1 VNFDSGKRTR
11 TLLCGLLAAGLLTAC
26 GGDSD
31 HHSDTDNPSEPQ
43 RAQDSRS
50 FSVDEASLPFDESGV
65 TGHDGASRWSGVR
78 PSGAG
83 YRIEVPVNWNGMLV
97 MYAHG
102 YRGEGQTLTVSNPSI
117 RQWLLDNGYA
127 WAASSYSTNYYDV
140 RAGVEDTN
148 ELALAFNDIAEAEG
162 RTLATPTKI
171 YITGHSMGGH
181 VTAAAIEQETY
192 ATANNHV
199 EYDGA
204 VPMCGVVADTF
215 EFQYLA
221 RVTMA
226 AQHLAHFENPDAPPL
241 TAIPA
246 TNFDVDA
253 INAVVWD
260 TEPTFSTLGV
270 PSEAGEKMQALVRDL
285 SGGQRPLADTGFRTY
300 YWGVVMGTGGRGGDV
315 NGILA
320 GNLTGNAGVTYQFDN
335 FPPLT
340 AEEQAFNDTI
350 LRVEGDPSANPRRDD
365 GLRWIPVINGEFTI
379 PVVSLQGLG
388 DLYVPF
394 RHGQLY
400 RERAEDNG
408 NGGWLVQRA
417 IRSPG
422 HCDYTLAEQETA
434 FADMIDWEQNQNK
447 PAGDDFL
454 TPSTVAADTFGCAFS
469 TNASGDDEAA
479 VQATRP
485 SAMAACVP

>member
-1 VNFDSGKRTR
+1 MDFNSGRRTT

-31 HHSDTDNPSEPQ
+31 HHNDTDTPSEPQ

-50 FSVDEASLPFDESGV
+50 FSVNEASLPFDETGV
-65 TGHDGASRWSGVR
+65 SGHDNADRWWGVR

-83 YRIEVPVNWNGMLV
+83 YRIEVPETWNGMLV

-102 YRGEGQTLTVSNPSI
+102 YRGEGEELTVNNPSI
-117 RQWLLDNGYA
+117 RQHLLDEGYA

-148 ELALAFNDIAEAEG
+148 ELALAFNDIAEDEG
-162 RTLATPTKI
+162 RTLAAPTKI
-171 YITGHSMGGH
+171 YIMGGSMGGH
-181 VTAAAIEQETY
+181 VTAAAIEEETY
-192 ATANNHV
+192 QTANHKVRYN
-199 EYDGA
+199 GA
-204 VPMCGVVADTF
+204 VPMCGVVGDTF

-221 RVTMA
+221 QVTMA
-226 AQHLAHFENPDAPPL
+226 AQHFAHMVNPAAPPL

-246 TNFDVDA
+246 TNFDVAA
-253 INAVVWD
+253 INDVVWD
-260 TEPTFSTLGV
+260 SVPTTSTLGV
-270 PSEAGEKMQALVRDL
+270 LSEEGEKMQALVRNL
-285 SGGQRPLADTGFRTY
+285 SGGQRPIADTGFRTY
-300 YWGVVMGTGGRGGDV
+300 YWNVVMGTGGRGGDV
-315 NGILA
+315 NGILT

-340 AEEQAFNDTI
+340 TEEQAFNDTI
-350 LRVEGDPSANPRRDD
+350 LRVEGNPAANGLRDD
-365 GLRWIPVINGEFTI
+365 GLRWIPVINGEFSI

-400 RERAEDNG
+400 RERAEANG

-422 HCDYTLAEQETA
+422 HCDYTLEEQETA
-434 FADMIDWEQNQNK
+434 FDDMIDWEQNSIM
-447 PAGDDFL
+447 PDGDDFL
-454 TPSTVAADTFGCAFS
+454 NPTNVAADTFGCAFS
-469 TNASGDDEAA
+469 TNASGDDAAA

-485 SAMAACVP
+485 STMAACVP

>member
-1 VNFDSGKRTR
+1 MDFPSGIRTR
-11 TLLCGLLAAGLLTAC
+11 SLLAGLLAAGLLTAC

-31 HHSDTDNPSEPQ
+31 NDYTETPSEPQ
-43 RAQDSRS
+43 RLQDTRT
-50 FSVDEASLPFDESGV
+50 FTFEPETEADFNESGV
-65 TGHDGASRWSGVR
+65 TGHDNASRWRGVR

-83 YRIEVPVNWNGMLV
+83 YRIEVPETWNGMLV

-102 YRGEGQTLTVSNPSI
+102 YRGEGEELTVGNPSI
-117 RQWLLDNGYA
+117 RQHLLDEGYA

-140 RAGVEDTN
+140 RTGVEDTN
-148 ELALAFNDIAEAEG
+148 ELALAFNDIAEDNG
-162 RTLATPTKI
+162 RPLPAPTKI
-171 YITGHSMGGH
+171 YIMGGSMGGH
-181 VTAAAIEQETY
+181 VTAAAIEEETY
-192 ATANNHV
+192 RTANNKV
-199 EYDGA
+199 QYNGA
-204 VPMCGVVADTF
+204 VPMCGVVGDTF

-221 RVTMA
+221 QVTMA
-226 AQHLAHFENPDAPPL
+226 AQHFAHMVNPDAPPL

-246 TNFDVDA
+246 TNFDVNA
-253 INAVVWD
+253 INDVVWD
-260 TEPTFSTLGV
+260 TPPSISSLGV
-270 PSEAGEKMQALVRDL
+270 LSEEGEKMQALVRNL
-285 SGGQRPLADTGFRTY
+285 SGGQRPIADIGFRTY

-340 AEEQAFNDTI
+340 SEEQAFNDTI
-350 LRVEGDPSANPRRDD
+350 LRVEGNPAANGLRSD
-365 GLRWIPVINGEFTI
+365 GLRWIPVINGEFNI

-400 RERAEDNG
+400 RERAEANG

-422 HCDYTLAEQETA
+422 HCDYTLEEQETA
-434 FADMIDWEQNQNK
+434 FDDMINWEQNSIV
-447 PAGDDFL
+447 PDGDDFL
-454 TPSTVAADTFGCAFS
+454 DPATVANDDFGCQFS
-469 TNASGDDEAA
+469 SDRAGL
-479 VQATRP
+479 P
-485 SAMAACVP
+485 SCTPP

>member
-1 VNFDSGKRTR
+1 MDFPSGIRTR
-11 TLLCGLLAAGLLTAC
+11 SLLAGLLAAGLLTAC

-31 HHSDTDNPSEPQ
+31 NDYTESPSEPQ
-43 RAQDSRS
+43 RQQDSRT
-50 FSVDEASLPFDESGV
+50 FAVDEATLPFDESGV
-65 TGHDGASRWSGVR
+65 TGHANASRWWGVR

-83 YRIEVPVNWNGMLV
+83 YRIEVPETWNGRLV

-102 YRGEGQTLTVSNPSI
+102 YRGEGQELAVGNPSI
-117 RQWLLDNGYA
+117 RQHLLDEGYA

-140 RAGVEDTN
+140 RTGVEDTN
-148 ELALAFNDIAEAEG
+148 ELALAFNDIAEANG
-162 RTLATPTKI
+162 RDLLPPTKI

-181 VTAAAIEQETY
+181 VTAAAIEEETY
-192 ATANNHV
+192 QTANNKV
-199 EYDGA
+199 QYNGA
-204 VPMCGVVADTF
+204 VPMCGVVGDTF

-221 RVTMA
+221 QVTMA
-226 AQHLAHFENPDAPPL
+226 AQHFAHMVNPEAPPL

-246 TNFDVDA
+246 TNFDVNA
-253 INAVVWD
+253 INDVVWE
-260 TEPTFSTLGV
+260 TVPGAGLGV
-270 PSEAGEKMQALVRDL
+270 LTEEGEKMQALVRNL
-285 SGGQRPLADTGFRTY
+285 SGGQRPIADIGFRTY

-340 AEEQAFNDTI
+340 TEEQAFNDTI
-350 LRVEGDPSANPRRDD
+350 LRVEGNPAANGLRDD
-365 GLRWIPVINGEFTI
+365 GLRWIPVINGEFNI

-400 RERAEDNG
+400 RERAEANG

-422 HCDYTLAEQETA
+422 HCDYTLEEQETA
-434 FADMIDWEQNQNK
+434 FDDMINWEQNSIM
-447 PAGDDFL
+447 PDGDDFL
-454 TPSTVAADTFGCAFS
+454 DPATVANDDFGCQFS
-469 TNASGDDEAA
+469 SDRAGL
-479 VQATRP
+479 P
-485 SAMAACVP
+485 SCTPP

>member
-1 VNFDSGKRTR
+1 MDFPSGIRTR
-11 TLLCGLLAAGLLTAC
+11 SLLAGLLAAGLLTAC

-31 HHSDTDNPSEPQ
+31 NDYTETPSEPQ
-43 RAQDSRS
+43 RQQDSRT
-50 FSVDEASLPFDESGV
+50 FAVNEATLPFDETGV
-65 TGHDGASRWSGVR
+65 TGHANASRWWGVR

-83 YRIEVPVNWNGMLV
+83 YRIEVPETWNGMLV

-102 YRGEGQTLTVSNPSI
+102 YRGEGEELTVGNPSI
-117 RQWLLDNGYA
+117 RQHLLDEGYA

-140 RAGVEDTN
+140 RTGVEDTN
-148 ELALAFNDIAEAEG
+148 ELALAFNDIAEDNG
-162 RTLATPTKI
+162 RTLAAPTKT
-171 YITGHSMGGH
+171 YIMGHSMGGH
-181 VTAAAIEQETY
+181 VTAAAIEEETY
-192 ATANNHV
+192 RTANNKV
-199 EYDGA
+199 QYNGA
-204 VPMCGVVADTF
+204 VPMCGVVGDTF

-221 RVTMA
+221 QVTMA
-226 AQHLAHFENPDAPPL
+226 AQHFAHMVNPDAPPL

-246 TNFDVDA
+246 TNFDVNA
-253 INAVVWD
+253 INDVVWD
-260 TEPTFSTLGV
+260 TPPSISSLGV
-270 PSEAGEKMQALVRDL
+270 LSEEGEKMQALVRNL
-285 SGGQRPLADTGFRTY
+285 SGGQRPIADIGFRTY

-340 AEEQAFNDTI
+340 SEEQAFNDTI
-350 LRVEGDPSANPRRDD
+350 LRVEGNPAANGLRSD
-365 GLRWIPVINGEFTI
+365 GLRWIPVINGEFNI

-400 RERAEDNG
+400 RERAEANG

-422 HCDYTLAEQETA
+422 HCDYTQEEQETA
-434 FADMIDWEQNQNK
+434 FDDMINWEQNSIM
-447 PAGDDFL
+447 PDGDDFL
-454 TPSTVAADTFGCAFS
+454 DPATVANDDFGCQFS
-469 TNASGDDEAA
+469 SDRAGL
-479 VQATRP
+479 P
-485 SAMAACVP
+485 SCTPP

>member
-1 VNFDSGKRTR
+1 MDSNAGKYAK
-11 TLLCGLLAAGLLTAC
+11 TLLCALIAGGLLTAC
-26 GGDSD
+26 GGDSN
-31 HHSDTDNPSEPQ
+31 HHYTETPSEPQ
-43 RAQDSRS
+43 RQQDSRT
-50 FSVDEASLPFDESGV
+50 FAVDEASLPFSDIA
-65 TGHDGASRWSGVR
+65 GHANSSRWSGVR

-83 YRIEVPVNWNGMLV
+83 YRIEVPENWNGKLV

-102 YRGEGQTLTVSNPSI
+102 YRGEGEELTVSNPSI
-117 RQWLLDNGYA
+117 RQHLLDEGYA

-140 RAGVEDTN
+140 RTGVEDTN
-148 ELALAFNDIAEAEG
+148 ELALAFNDIAEENG
-162 RTLATPTKI
+162 RTLDAPSRV
-171 YITGHSMGGH
+171 YIIGHSMGGH

-192 ATANNHV
+192 ATANNHM

-204 VPMCGVVADTF
+204 VPMCGVVGDTF

-221 RVTMA
+221 QVTMA
-226 AQHLAHFENPDAPPL
+226 AQHFAHTVNPEAPPL

-246 TNFDVDA
+246 TNFDVGA
-253 INAVVWD
+253 INDVVWD
-260 TEPTFSTLGV
+260 SVPTTGSLGV
-270 PSEAGEKMQALVRDL
+270 LTEEGEKMQALVRNL
-285 SGGQRPLADTGFRTY
+285 SGGQRPIADVGFRTY
-300 YWGVVMGTGGRGGDV
+300 YWSVVMGTGGRGGDV
-315 NGILA
+315 NGILS

-350 LRVEGDPSANPRRDD
+350 LRVEGNPAANGLRDD
-365 GLRWIPVINGEFTI
+365 GLRWIPVVNGEFNI

-400 RERAEDNG
+400 RQRAEANG
-408 NGGWLVQRA
+408 SDGWLVQRA

-422 HCDYTLAEQETA
+422 HCDYTPEEQESA
-434 FADMIDWEQNQNK
+434 FDDMVNWEQNSIK

-454 TPSTVAADTFGCAFS
+454 DPANVADDYFGCQFS
-469 TNASGDDEAA
+469 SERNGLPTCS
-479 VQATRP
+479 RP
-485 SAMAACVP
+485 T